1 MKVSIIKYF
10 DISGDYITLGQFL
23 KEENIV
29 SSGGQAKFFL
39 KENPVTLNGKLE
51 DRRGKK
57 VYPRDSLMVNKQKY
71 EFR

>member
-1 MKVSIIKYF
+1 MSIIEYF
-10 DISGDYITLGQFL
+10 EINGDYLTLGQFL
-23 KEENIV
+23 KEKSII

-39 KENPVTLNGKLE
+39 KENPVTLNGELE

-57 VYPRDSLMVNKQKY
+57 LYAGDQLVVNGQKY